1 MISTRAWF
9 RIASATWVAGGFARP
24 AFWWLYVAGHP
35 DSSELLLPAFLF
47 GAALC
52 FGVAAFLWLR
62 PGRLSAGIAVLL
74 GFYAIPSLLY
84 VQIPGMPPSFA
95 ALVALSLASLVVS
108 AYCLWR
114 TRHQEYISE

>member
-9 RIASATWVAGGFARP
+9 RIASVTWVAGGLARP
-24 AFWWLYVAGHP
+24 AVWWLYVADHP
-35 DSSELLLPAFLF
+35 DVSALLLPALLF

-74 GFYAIPSLLY
+74 GLYAIPSLLY
-84 VQIPGMPPSFA
+84 VQTPGMPPSFA
-95 ALVALSLASLVVS
+95 ATVVLSLVSLAVS

-114 TRHQEYISE
+114 TRDREYLSE